1 MEHGR
6 ERVMRLNGAER
17 VFDSADLSV
26 LQEAYDEACRELGID
41 PHPADR
47 SSHQYTRETLASAIV
62 AMAANGLW
70 DPRILKRRALLAVRK
85 PAMSESAPLDQQPH
99 P

>member
-1 MEHGR
+1 
-6 ERVMRLNGAER
+6 MRLNGAER

-26 LQEAYDEACRELGID
+26 LQEAYDEACREIGID

-47 SSHQYTRETLASAIV
+47 SSHRHTRETLASTIV

-70 DPRILKRRALLAVRK
+70 DPRILKRRALQAVKK
-85 PAMSESAPLDQQPH
+85 PAMNESTRLDQQPH

>member
-1 MEHGR
+1 
-6 ERVMRLNGAER
+6 MRLNGAER

-47 SSHQYTRETLASAIV
+47 SSHQYTR
-62 AMAANGLW
+62 
-70 DPRILKRRALLAVRK
+70 
-85 PAMSESAPLDQQPH
+85 
-99 P
+99 